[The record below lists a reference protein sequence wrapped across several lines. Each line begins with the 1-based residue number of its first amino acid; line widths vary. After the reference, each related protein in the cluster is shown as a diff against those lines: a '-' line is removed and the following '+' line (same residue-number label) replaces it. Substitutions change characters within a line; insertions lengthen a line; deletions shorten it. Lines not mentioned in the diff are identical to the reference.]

1 MTLPIEQDASTSAET
16 NAEADQRQRLQAQ
29 LRDSPAGLASLA
41 GPEHMVT
48 VANKLFLQLFGG
60 RPLVGV
66 RLSEA
71 LPELHD
77 QPFLALLDEAYRTGS
92 IGYGHQEVAYCDS
105 SRAAASAPVYFT
117 FIAQPVRDAAGEV
130 TGLLLFAYD
139 VSAHVQARHLAEACG
154 PHPAITEQQ
163 LALAHAQLATAN
175 EELATTN
182 EELSVSNEE
191 LDAANN
197 QLSAANQ
204 ELAVA
209 NAHLR
214 ASNTDIRAHTQEL
227 HRTQKT
233 LRQLNQQLEA
243 RVAKRT
249 GQLQA
254 ALHETKQTN
263 TALSQ
268 SNDSLTRTNEDLDS
282 FVYAASHDLKLPVL
296 NLTGLLNELLRGV
309 TFTDPA
315 EEQTLVLLIQENL
328 RQLTATLDD
337 LAALGQ
343 MQPATA
349 TPAETVD
356 LADMVRDVL
365 QVLEP
370 QMRAARARVTT
381 DFAVRPAVSYPR
393 ANLRTILLNLLSN
406 AFKYADPDRPC
417 RVHVS
422 LWLDDNQPVLWVK
435 DNGLGFDAVGH
446 GPELF
451 QLFRRFHH
459 HTEGTGVGLYLV
471 NRLVHVTGGHLEV
484 ESRVGEGATFRVYLG
499 QAS

>member
-1 MTLPIEQDASTSAET
+1 MTLPIEQDASTRAESE
-16 NAEADQRQRLQAQ
+16 AEADQRHRLQAQ

-48 VANKLFLQLFGG
+48 ATNKLFLQLFGG
-60 RPLVGV
+60 RPLAGL

-92 IGYGHQEVAYCDS
+92 IGYGHQEVAYC
-105 SRAAASAPVYFT
+105 AAASAPVYFT

-139 VSAHVQARHLAEACG
+139 VSAHVQARHLAEANG
-154 PHPAITEQQ
+154 AQPAITDQQ

-182 EELSVSNEE
+182 EELSVTNEE

-197 QLSAANQ
+197 QLLAANQ

-227 HRTQKT
+227 HRTQRT

-254 ALHETKQTN
+254 ALHETEQTN

-268 SNDSLTRTNEDLDS
+268 SNDSLMRTNEDLDS

-296 NLTGLLNELLRGV
+296 NLTGLFGELLRGV

-315 EEQTLVLLIQENL
+315 EGQLLVPLIQENL

-337 LAALGQ
+337 LVALGQ

-349 TPAETVD
+349 APAETVE
-356 LADMVRDVL
+356 LADIVKDVL

-381 DFAVRPAVSYPR
+381 DFAARPAVSYPR

-406 AFKYADPDRPC
+406 AFKYADPERPC

-471 NRLVHVTGGHLEV
+471 NRLVHVTGGRLEV
-484 ESRVGEGATFRVYLG
+484 ESRVGEGATFRIYLG
-499 QAS
+499 QPS